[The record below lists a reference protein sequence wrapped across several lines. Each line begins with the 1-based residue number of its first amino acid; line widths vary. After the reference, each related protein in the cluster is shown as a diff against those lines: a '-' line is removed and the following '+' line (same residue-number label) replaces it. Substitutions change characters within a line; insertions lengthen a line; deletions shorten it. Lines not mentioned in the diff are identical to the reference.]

1 MTNRSTVA
9 LAASCRS
16 AESATLVPTNILA
29 ACQPVVSQA
38 TPQRCRLDTR
48 ARGRSDAWLAQERLP
63 GARPSV
69 GGSFTPDRRRECL
82 G

>member
-29 ACQPVVSQA
+29 ACQSVVSQA
-38 TPQRCRLDTR
+38 TPQRCRLHTR
-48 ARGRSDAWLAQERLP
+48 ARGRSDAWLAQERLLAVP
-63 GARPSV
+63 PRA
-69 GGSFTPDRRRECL
+69 GGSFTP
-82 G
+82 